1 MPWNNTTKMMTGP
14 VSLADISQA
23 VGYASGDLG
32 TLLRNGVINKW
43 AKFKPVRRA
52 PVGYNDQL
60 DTGNP
65 LTATEWKSTAD
76 WWRGDD
82 GHCGLSIEEAT
93 ALGSFN
99 SGFIYKLRSGQ
110 LPWNYVR
117 PQGPILVQTY
127 RDFDFFRY
135 KGNAQPPVGAIGAT
149 DIWLDNNY
157 AGQIDFDTN
166 TPDAYE
172 LSLGDIKLNN
182 QDMTNYYLGIV
193 LWKNN
198 GTYYVIT
205 SPTKFVAGGS
215 ISIPFSGAQSLVG
228 TWQMV
233 PFISSQ
239 QYSIGSSAAAGIYA
253 SLFGMGNTEII
264 LHAPGTIV
272 DLTVFAEWNA
282 ANNAISYELYITN
295 HSAGT
300 QNLTGVGI
308 QLRTTSSESQAPA
321 TGDLVRTVNIGSLS
335 VPGNSSVTRMG
346 TIDNLSRNQSLIY
359 WIQGY
364 ADGHTNSQYQQ
375 IEESEAV
382 E

>member
-1 MPWNNTTKMMTGP
+1 MTRPIGMG
-14 VSLADISQA
+14 DIAQA

-32 TLLRNGVINKW
+32 TLIRYGVINKW
-43 AKFKPVRRA
+43 AKFKPVKRA
-52 PVGYNDQL
+52 PTDFNSQL
-60 DTGNP
+60 DTGDP
-65 LTATEWKSTAD
+65 LTANEWKSNAD

-127 RDFDFFRY
+127 RKFDFFRY
-135 KGNAQPPVGAIGAT
+135 YGNARTPVGDIGAT
-149 DIWLDNNY
+149 DIWLDYNY

-166 TPDAYE
+166 EPNAYE
-172 LSLGDIKLNN
+172 LSLDDIRLNG
-182 QDMTNYYLGIV
+182 QAMTNYYLGIV
-193 LWKNN
+193 LWKSN
-198 GTYYVIT
+198 GTYYVLT
-205 SPTKFVAGGS
+205 SANKFVSGGS

-233 PFISSQ
+233 PFISSR
-239 QYSIGSSAAAGIYA
+239 QYSMGGSAADGIYA
-253 SLFGMGNTEII
+253 SLFGLGNTEII

-272 DLTVFAEWNA
+272 DLTVLAVWNTEGT
-282 ANNAISYELYITN
+282 AIDYQIFITN
-295 HSAGT
+295 NGATT

-308 QLRTTSSESQAPA
+308 QLRTTTSGSQAPA
-321 TGDLVRTVNIGSLS
+321 SGDLVKTVNIGSIS
-335 VPGNSSVTRMG
+335 VPGRDSVLRMG
-346 TIDNLSRNQSLIY
+346 TITGLSRNLSLIY

-375 IEESEAV
+375 IEEPEDQP

>member
-1 MPWNNTTKMMTGP
+1 MTGP
-14 VSLADISQA
+14 IGMGDIAQA

-32 TLLRNGVINKW
+32 TLIRNGVINKW
-43 AKFKPVRRA
+43 AKFKPVVRGQ
-52 PVGYNDQL
+52 VDFDSQL
-60 DTGNP
+60 NTGNP

-76 WWRGDD
+76 WWRGND
-82 GHCGLSIEEAT
+82 GHCGLSIEEST
-93 ALGSFN
+93 DLGSFN
-99 SGFIYKLRSGQ
+99 TGFLYKLRTAA

-117 PQGPILVQTY
+117 PSGPIMVQTFRKY
-127 RDFDFFRY
+127 DFFRY
-135 KGNAQPPVGAIGAT
+135 KGDAAAPVGAIAAT
-149 DIWLDNNY
+149 DIWLDSNY
-157 AGQIDFDTN
+157 AGQFDFDTN
-166 TPDAYE
+166 SPDGYE
-172 LSLGDIKLNN
+172 LSLGDILLNN
-182 QDMTNYYLGIV
+182 AAMTNYYLGV
-193 LWKNN
+193 MLWKSN
-198 GTYYVIT
+198 GTYYLLT
-205 SPTKFVAGGS
+205 SSSKFVAGGS
-215 ISIPFSGAQSLVG
+215 ISIPFTGAQSLVG

-233 PFISSQ
+233 PFISSR

-282 ANNAISYELYITN
+282 ANNAISYGLYITN